1 MNMVAYRSD
10 QTPSGAAL
18 GLKGKLL
25 MMNKTSRVWPLQGPA
40 SFTSKVARMLY
51 LPGPLT
57 CFCHAPSHLSA
68 LADASFLAD
77 CFVLVAVPTVLI
89 QSFSAQWRSPPLY
102 SFTNSPLPGKTEPLL
117 SFIFYVFFF
126 FSDGTLHKCACHP
139 CAGARLI
146 SVSFQ
151 FGYTCCRSEQ
161 RLTPFFVPRKRPVS
175 AVLSCLPRNV
185 TALFLIVLWRN
196 NSNSI
201 HCTL

>member
-40 SFTSKVARMLY
+40 SFTSKAARMLY

-126 FSDGTLHKCACHP
+126 FLWWNTSQMCVSSLRRGQANLCIIPIWVHVLPKRAETHSFLCAQKTP
-139 CAGARLI
+139 C
-146 SVSFQ
+146 VS
-151 FGYTCCRSEQ
+151 RA
-161 RLTPFFVPRKRPVS
+161 L
-175 AVLSCLPRNV
+175 LPATERYCTV
-185 TALFLIVLWRN
+185 F
-196 NSNSI
+196 NSFMEE
-201 HCTL
+201 